1 MFIYLV
7 LYINLKTLTLGNIV
21 VNTLLHKLLLNM
33 YLSKY
38 NSVSLCCQCLN
49 PHTMFVNYHCQTNGH
64 NFSLYVST
72 RTRQLSIQ
80 PDTSY
85 SNRSMPNQW
94 AQSCQLSMSTWTLA
108 IVIDRCQTNQHN
120 LVSYQCQHGHKL
132 VIQWV
137 RSQLVCFNKFLSRSY
152 QSKVSI
158 STNVFE
164 VYMLQVKLY

>member
-7 LYINLKTLTLGNIV
+7 LYINLKTFTIGNIV
-21 VNTLLHKLLLNM
+21 VNTPLHKLLSNI

-38 NSVSLCCQCLN
+38 NSVSLCCQCVN
-49 PHTMFVNYHCQTNGH
+49 PHTRLLNYHCQTNGL

-80 PDTSY
+80 TK
-85 SNRSMPNQW
+85 
-94 AQSCQLSMSTWTLA
+94 LA
-108 IVIDRCQTNQHN
+108 IVIDRCQTNMHN

-137 RSQLVCFNKFLSRSY
+137 RSQLVCFNKLRSY
-152 QSKVSI
+152 QNEVSI
-158 STNVFE
+158 SINVFE
-164 VYMLQVKLY
+164 AYMLQVKV